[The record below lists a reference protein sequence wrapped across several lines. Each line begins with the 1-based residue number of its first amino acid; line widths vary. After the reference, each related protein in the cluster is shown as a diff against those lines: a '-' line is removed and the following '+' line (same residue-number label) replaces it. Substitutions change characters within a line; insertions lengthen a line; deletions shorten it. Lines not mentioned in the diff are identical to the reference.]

1 MDEHTLLTLLTVFVC
16 LAAIAMIVQA
26 GFLFGIYKAARG
38 AHESIKNFTPKAE
51 ALLPK
56 AHALLETSH
65 QTIQESR
72 KQITDI
78 TSKAS
83 DILATTHTQIL
94 RIDGLLE
101 DATSRAKIHLD
112 HADTV
117 IDDALG
123 RAHSTVAMVHGG
135 VVKPLLQI
143 QGVAA
148 GLRTAIQ
155 FLARGR
161 PNPAEAHADEEMFI

>member
-1 MDEHTLLTLLTVFVC
+1 MDEHTLLTVLTVFVC
-16 LAAIAMIVQA
+16 LAAIAMIAQA

-38 AHESIKNFTPKAE
+38 AHESVKDLVPKAE

-56 AHALLETSH
+56 AHALLETSQ

-72 KQITDI
+72 KQIADI
-78 TSKAS
+78 TAKTSE
-83 DILATTHTQIL
+83 ILAATHTQVR
-94 RIDGLLE
+94 RIDSLLE
-101 DATSRAKIHLD
+101 DATVRARVHMD
-112 HADTV
+112 RADMV
-117 IDDALG
+117 IDDALD

-135 VVKPLLQI
+135 VVKPLMQI

-155 FLARGR
+155 FLSRGR
-161 PNPAEAHADEEMFI
+161 RNPAEAHADEEMFI